1 VFAPFP
7 YGSWDQL
14 EGDDPGRVAPAVN
27 QLAITE
33 SDPVSK
39 QPPYREA

>member
-1 VFAPFP
+1 
-7 YGSWDQL
+7 
-14 EGDDPGRVAPAVN
+14 VAPAVN